1 MVAARSERSHRAP
14 HSRALGLRF
23 SLLAALSILL
33 LVIDHRDNHLDTVRK
48 AIGATVYPLRVVVDA
63 PVSTWRWINE
73 TTTSR
78 SDLRSENDRLN
89 IERLLTHA
97 RLQQFAALEAENS
110 RLQAMLEATKRVP
123 SQVRVAKIMSVS
135 SDPFRHVLVIDKG
148 SRDGVY
154 DGQAMI
160 DDRGVIGQIVKTG
173 LLSSQGI
180 LISDPDHALPV
191 ELNRNGLRTVA
202 LGTGTYDLLN
212 LPFLPNNADIRVDDL
227 LVTSGL
233 GGEFPAGYPVAT
245 VTSVIRNPQEP
256 FAEVT
261 AKPVA
266 ALNQV
271 RELMLIWDGSGD
283 PSSDESS
290 DE

>member
-1 MVAARSERSHRAP
+1 MVAARFERSHRAP
-14 HSRALGLRF
+14 HARALGLRF
-23 SLLAALSILL
+23 SLLAGLSILL
-33 LVIDHRDNHLDTVRK
+33 LVVDHRDNHLDTVRK

-63 PVSTWRWINE
+63 PVSAWRWISE

-78 SDLRSENDRLN
+78 SDLQSDNDRLN
-89 IERLLTHA
+89 IERLLTRA

-110 RLQAMLEATKRVP
+110 RLLAMLDATKRVRN
-123 SQVRVAKIMSVS
+123 QVRVAKIMSVS

-160 DDRGVIGQIVKTG
+160 DDRGVVGQIVKTG

-180 LISDPDHALPV
+180 LISDPDHALHV

-202 LGTGTYDLLN
+202 LGTGKHDLLN
-212 LPFLPNNADIRVDDL
+212 LPFLTNNADIEVDDL

-233 GGEFPAGYPVAT
+233 GGAFPAGYPVAI
-245 VTSVIRNPQEP
+245 VTLVIRNPQEP

-261 AKPVA
+261 ARPIA

-271 RELMLIWDGSGD
+271 RELMLIWNDAGD
-283 PSSDESS
+283 SDKEAIQ

>member
-23 SLLAALSILL
+23 SLLAGLSILL
-33 LVIDHRDNHLDTVRK
+33 LVVDHRDNHLDTVRK

-63 PVSTWRWINE
+63 PVSTWRWLSE

-78 SDLRSENDRLN
+78 SDLQSENDRLN
-89 IERLLTHA
+89 VERLLTHA

-110 RLQAMLEATKRVP
+110 RLLAMLDATKRVRN
-123 SQVRVAKIMSVS
+123 QVRVAKIMSVS
-135 SDPFRHVLVIDKG
+135 SDPFQHDLVIDKG

-154 DGQAMI
+154 NGQAMI
-160 DDRGVIGQIVKTG
+160 NDQGVIGQVVETG
-173 LLSSQGI
+173 LLSSRGI
-180 LISDPDHALPV
+180 LISDPDHALPI

-202 LGTGTYDLLN
+202 LGTGKHDELN
-212 LPFLPNNADIRVDDL
+212 LPFLPNNADIEVDDL

-233 GGEFPAGYPVAT
+233 GGAFPPGYPVAT
-245 VTSVIRNPQEP
+245 ITSVIRNPQEP

-261 AKPVA
+261 AQPVA
-266 ALNQV
+266 SLDQV
-271 RELMLIWDGSGD
+271 RELMLIWNESGETD
-283 PSSDESS
+283 SEESEDE
-290 DE
+290 

>member
-23 SLLAALSILL
+23 SLLAGLSILL
-33 LVIDHRDNHLDTVRK
+33 LVVDHRDNHLDTVRK

-63 PVSTWRWINE
+63 PVSTWRWISE

-78 SDLRSENDRLN
+78 SDLQSENDRLN

-110 RLQAMLEATKRVP
+110 RLLAMLDATKRVRN
-123 SQVRVAKIMSVS
+123 QVRVAKIMSVS
-135 SDPFRHVLVIDKG
+135 SDPFQHDLVIDKG

-154 DGQAMI
+154 NGQAMI
-160 DDRGVIGQIVKTG
+160 NDQGVIGQVVETG
-173 LLSSQGI
+173 LLSSRGI
-180 LISDPDHALPV
+180 LISDPDHALPI

-202 LGTGTYDLLN
+202 LGTGKHDELN
-212 LPFLPNNADIRVDDL
+212 LPFLPNNADIEVDDL

-233 GGEFPAGYPVAT
+233 GGAFPPGYPVAT
-245 VTSVIRNPQEP
+245 ITSVIRNPQEP

-261 AKPVA
+261 AQPIA
-266 ALNQV
+266 SLDQV
-271 RELMLIWDGSGD
+271 RELMLIWNDAGETDSEE
-283 PSSDESS
+283 SEDE
-290 DE
+290 

>member
-14 HSRALGLRF
+14 HARALGLRS

-33 LVIDHRDNHLDTVRK
+33 LVIDYRDDHLDTVRK

-63 PVSTWRWINE
+63 PVSAWRWVRE
-73 TTTSR
+73 TTKSR
-78 SDLRSENDRLN
+78 SDLQSENDRLN

-110 RLQAMLEATKRVP
+110 RLLAMLDATKRVRN
-123 SQVRVAKIMSVS
+123 QVRVAKIMSVS
-135 SDPFRHVLVIDKG
+135 TDPFQHDLVIDKG

-154 DGQAMI
+154 NGQAMI
-160 DDRGVIGQIVKTG
+160 NDLGVVGQIVETG

-180 LISDPDHALPV
+180 LITDPDHALPV
-191 ELNRNGLRTVA
+191 EVNRNGLRTVA
-202 LGTGTYDLLN
+202 LGTGKYDLLI
-212 LPFLPNNADIRVDDL
+212 LPFVSNSADIEVDDQ

-233 GGEFPAGYPVAT
+233 GGEFPNGYPVAT
-245 VTSVIRNPQEP
+245 VISVIRNPQEP

-261 AKPVA
+261 ARPIA
-266 ALNQV
+266 NLDQV
-271 RELMLIWDGSGD
+271 RELMLIWNDAGD
-283 PSSDESS
+283 TDVGAIQ
-290 DE
+290 DD

>member
-23 SLLAALSILL
+23 SLLAGLSILL
-33 LVIDHRDNHLDTVRK
+33 LVVDHRDNHLDTVRK
-48 AIGATVYPLRVVVDA
+48 AIGATVYPLRVLVDA
-63 PVSTWRWINE
+63 PVSTWRWISE

-78 SDLRSENDRLN
+78 GDLQSENDRLN

-110 RLQAMLEATKRVP
+110 RLLAMLDATKRVR

-135 SDPFRHVLVIDKG
+135 SDPFQHDLVIDKG

-154 DGQAMI
+154 NGQAMI
-160 DDRGVIGQIVKTG
+160 NDQGVIGQVVETG
-173 LLSSQGI
+173 LLSSRGI

-202 LGTGTYDLLN
+202 LGTGKHDELN
-212 LPFLPNNADIRVDDL
+212 LPFLPNNAEIEVDDL

-233 GGEFPAGYPVAT
+233 GGAFPPGYPVAT
-245 VTSVIRNPQEP
+245 ITSVIRNPQEP

-261 AKPVA
+261 AQPIA
-266 ALNQV
+266 SLDRV
-271 RELMLIWDGSGD
+271 RELMLIWNDAGETDSEE
-283 PSSDESS
+283 SEDE
-290 DE
+290 

>member
-23 SLLAALSILL
+23 SLLASLSILL
-33 LVIDHRDNHLDTVRK
+33 LVVDHRDNHLDTVRK

-63 PVSTWRWINE
+63 PVSTWRWLSE

-78 SDLRSENDRLN
+78 TDLQSENDRLN
-89 IERLLTHA
+89 VERLLTHA

-110 RLQAMLEATKRVP
+110 RLLAMLDATKRVRN
-123 SQVRVAKIMSVS
+123 QVRVAKIMSVS
-135 SDPFRHVLVIDKG
+135 SDPFQHDLVIDKG

-154 DGQAMI
+154 NGQAMI
-160 DDRGVIGQIVKTG
+160 NDQGVIGQVVETG
-173 LLSSQGI
+173 LLSSRGI
-180 LISDPDHALPV
+180 LISDPDHALPI

-202 LGTGTYDLLN
+202 LGTGKHDELN
-212 LPFLPNNADIRVDDL
+212 LPFLPNNADIEVDDL

-233 GGEFPAGYPVAT
+233 GGAFPPGYPVAT
-245 VTSVIRNPQEP
+245 ITSVIRNPQEP

-261 AKPVA
+261 AQPIA
-266 ALNQV
+266 SLDRV
-271 RELMLIWDGSGD
+271 RELMLIWNE
-283 PSSDESS
+283 SDDTESEES
-290 DE
+290 EDE